1 MASSSPTP
9 DAQDRFAGVLLGT
22 AVGDSLGLP
31 AEGISRGRIQRMWHG
46 QWRHRFLF
54 GRGMVSDDTEH
65 TLFVAQ
71 ALLTHPD
78 DVVAFQRC
86 LTWKLRLWLLGV
98 PAGIGL
104 ATLKAILKL
113 WVGISPSQSG
123 VWSAGNGPAMRSAII
138 GVYFAADPAK
148 RRAFVSASTRL
159 THSDPKAETAALAVA
174 EAAVWAVNQDEPI
187 EQWLTHLSGLGCD
200 EEWIGICEKLVDA
213 MASGK
218 SVEGFAD
225 SLGLQKGVTGYAYHT
240 VPVALYAWLRHRDDF
255 RKTLEA
261 VLDCGGDT
269 DTVGAIV
276 GAVVGAKVGKE
287 GIPPELIAGV
297 CEWPRSISLLEKVA
311 ARLSQQKD
319 TAQALGPIQYFWP
332 GLIMRN
338 FIFLVVVLIHGF
350 RRLVPPF

>member
-1 MASSSPTP
+1 MASSPPTP
-9 DAQDRFAGVLLGT
+9 DLQDRFAGVLLGT
-22 AVGDSLGLP
+22 AVGDALGLP

-86 LTWKLRLWLLGV
+86 LAWKLRLWLLGL

-113 WVGISPSQSG
+113 WVGISPSRSG

-138 GVYFAADPAK
+138 GVYFAADAAK

-159 THSDPKAETAALAVA
+159 THTDPKAETAALAVA
-174 EAAVWAVNQDEPI
+174 EAAAWAVNQNEPI

-200 EEWIGICEKLVDA
+200 EEWLGICENA
-213 MASGK
+213 
-218 SVEGFAD
+218 
-225 SLGLQKGVTGYAYHT
+225 
-240 VPVALYAWLRHRDDF
+240 
-255 RKTLEA
+255 
-261 VLDCGGDT
+261 GGRT
-269 DTVGAIV
+269 
-276 GAVVGAKVGKE
+276 
-287 GIPPELIAGV
+287 
-297 CEWPRSISLLEKVA
+297 
-311 ARLSQQKD
+311 RLSK
-319 TAQALGPIQYFWP
+319 
-332 GLIMRN
+332 
-338 FIFLVVVLIHGF
+338 VS
-350 RRLVPPF
+350 